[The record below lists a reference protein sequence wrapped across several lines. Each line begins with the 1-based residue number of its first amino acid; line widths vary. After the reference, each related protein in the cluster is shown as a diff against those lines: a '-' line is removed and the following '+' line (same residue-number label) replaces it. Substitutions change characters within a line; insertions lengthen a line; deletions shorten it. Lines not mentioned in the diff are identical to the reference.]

1 MIHMA
6 LKALNIPSGKRKVIN
21 ATAFYCIV
29 PGTLV
34 KSQQEQIW
42 EDFLS
47 CMSHLNPLFELM
59 RALIISSFV
68 LN

>member
-34 KSQQEQIW
+34 KSQPEQI
-42 EDFLS
+42 
-47 CMSHLNPLFELM
+47 
-59 RALIISSFV
+59 
-68 LN
+68 